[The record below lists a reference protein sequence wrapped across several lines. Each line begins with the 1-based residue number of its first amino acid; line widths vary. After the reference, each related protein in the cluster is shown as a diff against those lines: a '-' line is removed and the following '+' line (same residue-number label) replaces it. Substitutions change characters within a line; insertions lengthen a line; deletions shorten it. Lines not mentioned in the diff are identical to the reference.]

1 MTRRTLLR
9 DGAVG
14 QHTLQQIAYSR
25 LELPLGHAMT
35 GLILKLLVLFAA
47 VVPHALLAKLVGE
60 AREEFV
66 VTMYYAC
73 LAEKGPTSRQLLSG
87 ANQASR
93 PRLCNC
99 ATDRLAD
106 VVDAESIERNKTGQ
120 ETIDSGRVS
129 DVVQSCKEHYMEYG
143 DTPPV
148 AALALAKDT
157 NGSVLFGGKAHRF
170 TAFRQHVYTKE
181 FQFIRTV
188 ELSNGK
194 YLFDL
199 RIGDGRHGSLIDV
212 ASRRQYSL
220 APRAGANETA
230 KSQGY
235 DHTFVIE
242 EQARSG
248 GVLAIDS
255 RRNVLVTQLFNEA
268 QGLWIETHYVRSQA
282 LICTALEEAKT
293 RALKS
298 AAVSVFKEVLLAA
311 VKSYAGASYS
321 GGNFTANTSTGRTVS
336 GTYTRY
342 DSSWLGEH
350 YSRGLD
356 AVFEGSASLA
366 DINREMA
373 RLNCEELAGLPRPLR

>member
-1 MTRRTLLR
+1 MLR
-9 DGAVG
+9 DEAVG
-14 QHTLQQIAYSR
+14 HGQHVLERLAYSG
-25 LELPLGHAMT
+25 LELPLGHAMFRPV
-35 GLILKLLVLFAA
+35 LKLLVLLAA
-47 VVPHALLAKLVGE
+47 VLPHAVLAKLVGE

-66 VTMYYAC
+66 VAMYYAC
-73 LAEKGPTSRQLLSG
+73 LAEKGPTSRQLLSE
-87 ANQASR
+87 ADQASR

-99 ATDRLAD
+99 ATYRLAD
-106 VVDAESIERNKTGQ
+106 VVDAESLERIKTGQ
-120 ETIDSGRVS
+120 GTIDSGLIS
-129 DVVQSCKEHYMEYG
+129 DLVQSCKERYMEYG

-157 NGSVLFGGKAHRF
+157 NGSVLFGGKVHRF

-188 ELSNGK
+188 ELSNGR

-212 ASRRQYSL
+212 ATRKQYSL
-220 APRAGANETA
+220 APHAGANKTA
-230 KSQGY
+230 ESQGY
-235 DHTFVIE
+235 DHTFVIK

-255 RRNVLVTQLFNEA
+255 RRNVLVTQLFNEEH
-268 QGLWIETHYVRSQA
+268 GLWIETHYVRSQA

-298 AAVSVFKEVLLAA
+298 AAVSIFKEVLLAA

-321 GGNFTANTSTGRTVS
+321 GGNFTAYTSTGQTVS

-356 AVFEGSASLA
+356 AVFEGTASLA

-373 RLNCEELAGLPRPLR
+373 RLKCEELAGLPRP